1 MTTIEYANV
10 SYLFDRITGQI
21 LPEEMVNTIRNFIV
35 TENLYMSATREI
47 VTKLENLNSEFKSS
61 HARNPIHSIHS
72 RVKTPM
78 RIVNK
83 LQKRGLEISVDS
95 ARYNLT
101 DIAGV
106 RVICPYI
113 DDIYLVANM
122 LLSQD
127 DIKLIRTSDYIKNPK
142 ANGYRSLHHIVTVPV
157 FLSTKVEIVNVE
169 IQIRTIAMD
178 FWASLEHELAYKLSD
193 SKEESVFNELKGCAN
208 EIAEID
214 KRMQHLFNIT
224 INQNNQKDL

>member
-1 MTTIEYANV
+1 MTTTDHTKV
-10 SYLFDRITGQI
+10 SYFFDRITGQI
-21 LPEEMVNTIRNFIV
+21 VPAELEKTIRNFIV
-35 TENLYMSATREI
+35 TENLYLSATREI

-61 HARNPIHSIHS
+61 HERNPIHSIHS

-83 LQKRGLEISVDS
+83 LQKRGLEITVES
-95 ARYNLT
+95 ARKNLT

-113 DDIYLVANM
+113 DDIYLVAEM

-142 ANGYRSLHHIVTVPV
+142 PNGYRSLHHIVTVPV

-169 IQIRTIAMD
+169 IQLRTIAMD
-178 FWASLEHELAYKLSD
+178 FWASLEHELAYKLTNR
-193 SKEESVFNELKGCAN
+193 KTESVFSELKGCAE
-208 EIAEID
+208 EIADID
-214 KRMQHLFNIT
+214 KRMQHLFNTT
-224 INQNNQKDL
+224 INPNNQKDL